1 MSFHRTTLVVVSLA
15 AALVSIHAYAVADTA
30 PASRSYALSA
40 PLSLT
45 ASEPSPAEMLL
56 LGTMLDEG
64 FGIPRNYE
72 QAIKWYERAARAGQA
87 EAMNRLGVMH
97 ANGHGVPRD
106 YALALAWFG
115 AAVKSGSISAIN
127 NIAMAYFHGLGV
139 QQSYAASAKWLT
151 LGVARGDARAQSR
164 LAILYKEGLGV
175 PRDPAIAIEL
185 LQRAAAQRYAPAMA
199 NLASMY
205 AEGVGVERDEVRAYA
220 LLHAALQIG
229 VPNDMRQASY
239 DLLGRLAA
247 RLDEVQ
253 RPKADQLSREISAV
267 TLQGRDPVLQ
277 R

>member
-1 MSFHRTTLVVVSLA
+1 MILRLTTLVLVTLA
-15 AALVSIHAYAVADTA
+15 AALVSIHAHAVADDA
-30 PASRSYALSA
+30 AVSHSYVLSG

-45 ASEPSPAEMLL
+45 AGEPTPAEMFL
-56 LGTMLDEG
+56 LGTMLDDG
-64 FGIPRNYE
+64 FGVPRDYE
-72 QAIKWYERAARAGQA
+72 QALKWYERAAHAGEA

-97 ANGHGVPRD
+97 AAGHGVQRD
-106 YALALAWFG
+106 YALALTWFG
-115 AAVKSGSISAIN
+115 TAVKNGSISAIN

-139 QQSYAASAKWLT
+139 PQSYAGSAKWLT
-151 LGVARGDARAQSR
+151 LGAARGDARAQSR

-175 PRDPAIAIEL
+175 PLDPAIAIDL

-205 AEGVGVERDEVRAYA
+205 AEGVGVERDDVRAYA

-229 VPNDMRQASY
+229 MPDDLREASY

-247 RLDEVQ
+247 RLSGAELP
-253 RPKADQLSREISAV
+253 RAHELSREISAAA
-267 TLQGRDPVLQ
+267 LQDVGPVLQ